1 MINKI
6 LVPLDGSEISENAI
20 SKAIKV
26 LQGNPQ
32 GSIIAI
38 RVMEVPADS
47 PILPPSS
54 LNEAREQEGKIIE
67 EYLSGIQ
74 SKYSQSPVRLETQMT
89 DIEDGVAETIMK
101 QAEKLDVDV
110 IALTTHGRTGIQRL
124 FFGSVA
130 EKVLRLAPCSV
141 LIVR

>member
-20 SKAIKV
+20 PKAMKA
-26 LQGNPQ
+26 LQGNPE
-32 GSIIAI
+32 GSIVAI
-38 RVMEVPADS
+38 RVMEVPAES

-54 LNEAREQEGKIIE
+54 LNEAREQEGKIIK
-67 EYLSGIQ
+67 EYLAGIQ
-74 SKYSQSPVRLETQMT
+74 KKYGEGPVKLETKMV
-89 DIEDGVAETIMK
+89 DIKDGIAETIMA
-101 QAEKLDVDV
+101 QASELEVDV
-110 IALTTHGRTGIQRL
+110 IALTTHGRTGLQRL